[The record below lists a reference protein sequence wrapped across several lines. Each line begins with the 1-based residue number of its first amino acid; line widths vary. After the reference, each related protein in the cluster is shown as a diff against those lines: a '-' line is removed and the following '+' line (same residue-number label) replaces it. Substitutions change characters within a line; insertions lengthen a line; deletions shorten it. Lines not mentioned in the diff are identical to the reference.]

1 VVEHVPGEPV
11 LEGAVVEQP
20 GQVVGLGADLDG
32 PMDLAAFNAR
42 FEPARTG
49 YEWLSR
55 DEEQVDRYVADPMCG
70 FGVDVA
76 GTKGMFAGARRLADP
91 ANIEIRNDL
100 PIYIVVGSY
109 DPVNAELAL
118 VNPLVDRLR
127 AAGIADV
134 TLKVYDE
141 ARHEVFNE
149 TNRDEVID
157 DLLAWA
163 DNALKAAA
171 A

>member
-1 VVEHVPGEPV
+1 
-11 LEGAVVEQP
+11 
-20 GQVVGLGADLDG
+20 
-32 PMDLAAFNAR
+32 
-42 FEPARTG
+42 
-49 YEWLSR
+49 
-55 DEEQVDRYVADPMCG
+55 
-70 FGVDVA
+70 
-76 GTKGMFAGARRLADP
+76 MFVGARRLADP

-100 PIYIVVGSY
+100 PIYIVVGSH
-109 DPVNAELAL
+109 DPLNGELAL

-149 TNRDEVID
+149 TNRNEVIG

-163 DNALKAAA
+163 DNVLKAAA

>member
-1 VVEHVPGEPV
+1 
-11 LEGAVVEQP
+11 
-20 GQVVGLGADLDG
+20 
-32 PMDLAAFNAR
+32 
-42 FEPARTG
+42 
-49 YEWLSR
+49 
-55 DEEQVDRYVADPMCG
+55 
-70 FGVDVA
+70 
-76 GTKGMFAGARRLADP
+76 MFAGARRLADP